1 LVTDRPPTGR
11 TLATRRAI
19 VDVVRSAVLS
29 SYGVTGLA
37 ASGLTAR
44 LLARLRL
51 REPGIR
57 VRLDR
62 GLEIDLF
69 VSVGYGLPIAEVAR
83 QIDSA
88 VRYGVRRAFDREVRR
103 LTVHVGGLR
112 YQPAT
117 VPPTKEPPPSARVAA
132 LAAPEAEA
140 GEGSAPGAPGGA
152 SGHGGHSGPVAGPG
166 DGQNGSGEPLTADA
180 IVSPGLRG
188 RRSRRTEDAG

>member
-1 LVTDRPPTGR
+1 VTDRPPTDR

-29 SYGVTGLA
+29 SYGVTGLT
-37 ASGLTAR
+37 ASSRTAG

-69 VSVGYGLPIAEVAR
+69 VAVGYGLPIAEVAR

-88 VRYGVRRAFDREVRR
+88 VRYGVRRGFDREVRR
-103 LTVHVGGLR
+103 LTVHIGGLR
-112 YQPAT
+112 YQPAS
-117 VPPTKEPPPSARVAA
+117 VPPTKEPPPQGRSTSEVHADAA
-132 LAAPEAEA
+132 ADRAAPTDA
-140 GEGSAPGAPGGA
+140 GAGQGS
-152 SGHGGHSGPVAGPG
+152 HAGPG
-166 DGQNGSGEPLTADA
+166 PVDGQNGSGEPLTADV

-188 RRSRRTEDAG
+188 RRSRRARDAG

>member
-1 LVTDRPPTGR
+1 VTDRPPTGR

-29 SYGVTGLA
+29 SYGVTGLT
-37 ASGLTAR
+37 ASSRTAG

-103 LTVHVGGLR
+103 LTVHIGGLR
-112 YQPAT
+112 YQPAS
-117 VPPTKEPPPSARVAA
+117 VPPTKEPPPQGRSSSAVH
-132 LAAPEAEA
+132 
-140 GEGSAPGAPGGA
+140 GGA
-152 SGHGGHSGPVAGPG
+152 AADPATTTDTAAGQGSHAGPRPG
-166 DGQNGSGEPLTADA
+166 DGQNGSGEPLTADV

-188 RRSRRTEDAG
+188 RRSRRARDAG